1 MSSSYRHAQIHYPP
15 VASSSFCSVQTS
27 AQGSPYPTLRANP
40 FPKVTDLFCRL
51 PLPTLFHWPEA
62 ANLGDLMRLWARP
75 GEWISPFFGF
85 SRTIGSTPD
94 ASANKALYLSMNPI
108 SRQSVSRA
116 RNNYKEKTTL
126 TRASHCNTKI
136 IYVTMQYPHP
146 GWGILTPFL
155 FKKQSKAC
163 MCKTSPSLKIG

>member
-1 MSSSYRHAQIHYPP
+1 MSTRSPTPSPQSQSFSQSY
-15 VASSSFCSVQTS
+15 
-27 AQGSPYPTLRANP
+27 GSN
-40 FPKVTDLFCRL
+40 
-51 PLPTLFHWPEA
+51 LPTSLTYFAPMTR
-62 ANLGDLMRLWARP
+62 GC
-75 GEWISPFFGF
+75 SPRKPDAVMGTTRGGIIHVFGF
-85 SRTIGSTPD
+85 SRTIRNTPD
-94 ASANKALYLSMNPI
+94 TPADKALCLSISPI
-108 SRQSVSRA
+108 SRRSVSRA